1 MESERIKDGIVRV
14 GSNGC
19 YIGEAME
26 RDEFGLRVGGFVM
39 PKTCA
44 TVPESVRAG
53 TALLSGRERETTTER
68 ALE

>member
-1 MESERIKDGIVRV
+1 
-14 GSNGC
+14 
-19 YIGEAME
+19 ME

-44 TVPESVRAG
+44 TVPQSVRAG
-53 TALLSGRERETTTER
+53 TSLLSGGERETTTER